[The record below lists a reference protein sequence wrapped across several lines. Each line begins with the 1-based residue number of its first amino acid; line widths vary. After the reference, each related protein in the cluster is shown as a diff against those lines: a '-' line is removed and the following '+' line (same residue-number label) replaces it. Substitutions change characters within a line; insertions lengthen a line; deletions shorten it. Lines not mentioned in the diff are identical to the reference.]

1 MKYGLILIL
10 WLWSTNLQAQIAHIT
25 SEGTTAYTEKGEVF
39 TPSVQAIAL
48 QKMQQEQQAAQARQ
62 AAQVRQAANQAYQEQ
77 EKIKVKQQKKVKVEK
92 PKKRIGKSLTALN
105 GNQKTALDLLVLQEV
120 ANYKLN
126 DETIRKDVSELKDN
140 PEYYRK
146 IEKIREKLTNGKFPN
161 SLNKE
166 VLRILEDTGNRLYNM
181 LGN

>member
-48 QKMQQEQQAAQARQ
+48 QKMQQEQQAAQA
-62 AAQVRQAANQAYQEQ
+62 RQAANQAYQEQ

>member
-10 WLWSTNLQAQIAHIT
+10 WLWSANLQAQIAHIT

-62 AAQVRQAANQAYQEQ
+62 AANQAYQEQ
-77 EKIKVKQQKKVKVEK
+77 EKIKVKQQKKVQIEK